1 MVLAKRVGA
10 ILKESRESR
19 KLSVR
24 DVARET
30 NMTPKYIEALEA
42 EDYSQFPGETYTTG
56 FLRSYAE
63 YLNLDS
69 DHILNLYRGIQIDQ
83 SQSPVEE
90 LTRSTSSVSFR
101 MPDKQYILGGVAL
114 AVIVGIIALFASGTV
129 SLPEFGGGSE
139 EVACSD
145 RAMQEILLA
154 AEGITPGM
162 ETMTRE
168 NALTFRQE
176 GANVKMCL
184 ETIDDTRPERTVA
197 VVQIIVDGG
206 EPYSFQAAQGESVV
220 LDPATEALSGLSKP
234 LIVTAR
240 TLGETTAR
248 VQIETGT
255 GSETPQADEE
265 IIRVTLEFIQ
275 DSYIEWVNDGVVHNG
290 VYLKA
295 GQRRTLEATGSLE
308 IKVGNGAG
316 VRIIRPGQPPRL
328 AGPPGKIV
336 KIRYRKV
343 PGQLDPAKKVIE
355 EQIQVA
361 P

>member
-1 MVLAKRVGA
+1 
-10 ILKESRESR
+10 
-19 KLSVR
+19 
-24 DVARET
+24 
-30 NMTPKYIEALEA
+30 
-42 EDYSQFPGETYTTG
+42 
-56 FLRSYAE
+56 
-63 YLNLDS
+63 
-69 DHILNLYRGIQIDQ
+69 
-83 SQSPVEE
+83 
-90 LTRSTSSVSFR
+90 
-101 MPDKQYILGGVAL
+101 
-114 AVIVGIIALFASGTV
+114 
-129 SLPEFGGGSE
+129 
-139 EVACSD
+139 
-145 RAMQEILLA
+145 
-154 AEGITPGM
+154 
-162 ETMTRE
+162 
-168 NALTFRQE
+168 
-176 GANVKMCL
+176 MCL

>member
-90 LTRSTSSVSFR
+90 LTRATSSVSFR
-101 MPDKQYILGGVAL
+101 MPDKQYILGGVAA
-114 AVIVGIIALFASGTV
+114 AVIVGVIALFASGTV
-129 SLPEFGGGSE
+129 SLPEFGGGAD

-154 AEGITPGM
+154 AEGVTPGM
-162 ETMTRE
+162 ETMTNE

-176 GANVKMCL
+176 GANIKMCL
-184 ETIDDTRPERTVA
+184 ESIDSTRPERTVA

-206 EPYSFQAAQGESVV
+206 EPHTFQAAQGESVV
-220 LDPATEALSGLSKP
+220 LDPATEALSGLNKP

-240 TLGETTAR
+240 TLGESTAR
-248 VQIETGT
+248 VQIETGS
-255 GSETPQADEE
+255 GAEAGQGEDV
-265 IIRVTLEFIQ
+265 IRVTLEFVQ

-308 IKVGNGAG
+308 VKVGNGAG
-316 VRIIRPGQPPRL
+316 VRIIRPGAPPKL

-336 KIRYRKV
+336 KIRYSKK
-343 PGQLDPAKKVIE
+343 PNPLDPAKKVIE